1 MKTVNLKINSVEVKA
16 EKRALRSKWTREMAA
31 DIETLTDIDMS
42 SFEIYIAKQI
52 RRESRMKS
60 INKLFFN

>member
-31 DIETLTDIDMS
+31 DIEAHTDIDMS
-42 SFEIYIAKQI
+42 SFEIYIAKEF
-52 RRESRMKS
+52 RKENRKKS
-60 INKLFFN
+60 IKKLFFN